1 MPGKLSYFPLGGR
14 AEAIRAMLKHK
25 GAEFEDNRVGGDQL
39 AEWKESGY
47 SPMGGMPLWDEDG
60 FVVCQSNAVLRVLG
74 IRHGYYTE
82 DPMIAYNIDS
92 LVDFQEDII
101 GKFVGFFQPVLG
113 GGEPGSGGV
122 DKEAFMTGFWD
133 KQIGIVQNRMAA
145 HGKPFVAG
153 TAAPTIADFKLF
165 AQPSVAFARTNPS
178 CIVSQELQD
187 EIQAKIDAAPQYK
200 AWFDRMAQELSAYL
214 AAEQR
219 PL

>member
-1 MPGKLSYFPLGGR
+1 
-14 AEAIRAMLKHK
+14 
-25 GAEFEDNRVGGDQL
+25 
-39 AEWKESGY
+39 
-47 SPMGGMPLWDEDG
+47 
-60 FVVCQSNAVLRVLG
+60 
-74 IRHGYYTE
+74 
-82 DPMIAYNIDS
+82 
-92 LVDFQEDII
+92 
-101 GKFVGFFQPVLG
+101 
-113 GGEPGSGGV
+113 
-122 DKEAFMTGFWD
+122 
-133 KQIGIVQNRMAA
+133 MAA

-165 AQPSVAFARTNPS
+165 AQPSVAFPRTNPQ